1 MDWLEISSHMNF
13 SVNVSHP
20 IATFFST
27 PYARLQTT
35 DLVLLPKGIRTCEKP
50 S

>member
-1 MDWLEISSHMNF
+1 MDWLEISSHANL

-20 IATFFST
+20 VATFFST
-27 PYARLQTT
+27 PYARLQTA
-35 DLVLLPKGIRTCEKP
+35 DLALLPKGIRTCEKP